1 MTYPFYQP
9 SASHAEALLNRNQ
22 HVKTPNVGLFFGRF
36 YDGFQSDWNIERD
49 SKKSFIERTARLA
62 SQKEHEVY
70 AQALAQRQ
78 RSLCESLGGVCME
91 LQTTGPFVTGS
102 GISHPVE
109 NGFTFHPT
117 LGLPYLPASGVKGLL
132 RGWVETW
139 MEHTSQEAKDA
150 LIADWFGYSATRAN
164 EASAAG
170 NLVFFDALPAGMT
183 SMACDIMTPHMGGW
197 YEKGDSINA
206 AHFDQVAPGDW
217 HSPVPVPFLVV
228 ESGVK
233 FLWAIAPRLSG
244 DTAIDKQRRQAAAAA
259 LAQLK
264 LALEWVGAGTK
275 TAVGYGRM
283 VDMAT
288 EDAQK
293 TIAALA
299 SSGIA
304 LGEEVWEAA
313 KLSWNKGKVELSV
326 QGNGKSAMPLTQQK
340 AHDMCANLSAEDQE
354 RLKKK
359 GKTITARAVVKVKGN
374 LCELVSLNSL

>member
-9 SASHAEALLNRNQ
+9 SAAHAEALLHRNQ
-22 HVKTPNVGLFFGRF
+22 HLKTPNVGLFFGRF
-36 YDGFQSDWNIERD
+36 YDGFQSDWSIERA

-62 SQKEHEVY
+62 SQREHEEY
-70 AQALAQRQ
+70 AQKLAQRQ
-78 RSLCESLGGVCME
+78 ERLCQSLGGVCMT

-139 MEHTSQEAKDA
+139 MEHADAQARDA
-150 LIADWFGYSATRAN
+150 LIADWFGYSAQSAN

-170 NLVFFDALPAGMT
+170 NLVFFDALPVGLT

-197 YEKGDSINA
+197 YEKGDGINA
-206 AHFDQVAPGDW
+206 ANFAQVAPGDW

-228 ESGVK
+228 QSGVK
-233 FLWAIAPRLSG
+233 FLWGIAPRLSG
-244 DTAIDKQRRQAAAAA
+244 DAASDAQRREQARQA

-264 LALEWVGAGTK
+264 LALEWVGAGAK

-283 VDMAT
+283 VDTAA
-288 EDAQK
+288 EEAQK
-293 TIAALA
+293 SVANLA

-313 KLSWNKGKVELSV
+313 KLSWDKGKVELSV
-326 QGNGKSAMPLTQQK
+326 RGDGKSTAPLAQQK
-340 AHDMCANLSAEDQE
+340 ARDMCEGLKPEDKE
-354 RLKKK
+354 RLQKK
-359 GKTITARAVVKVKGN
+359 GKTITARAVVKVTGN
-374 LCELVSLNSL
+374 RFELVSISSL